1 MKKRGL
7 VSAYTRKKYRVHS
20 CKSNEAATP
29 NLLSRNFNGQLPG
42 ACVVSDLTYV
52 RVGAKWAYIC
62 ILLELGAREIIGYSA
77 GAYKNVTF
85 IFYERSKSKL

>member
-52 RVGAKWAYIC
+52 RVGAKWASIC
-62 ILLELGAREIIGYSA
+62 IRLELGAREII
-77 GAYKNVTF
+77 AYTPAPHNNR
-85 IFYERSKSKL
+85 E